1 MKRFFPVCALLV
13 CAALMGGCGYELVK
27 EKGIYGG
34 DISSI
39 NLPVFKNNSFEP
51 LASGVFTQAFSM
63 ELAGSGLFQI
73 NKPEADATLQ
83 GSITGVATSPGPI
96 GGTGQTVQ
104 KVVSASVSL
113 VLMKQ
118 GKRLKM
124 WSFSD
129 SEVYDAS
136 TINIEEPGRRA
147 ALQRIAT
154 RIARR
159 FHAQV
164 LAVY

>member
-13 CAALMGGCGYELVK
+13 CAALMSGCGYELVK

-63 ELAGSGLFQI
+63 ELAASGLFQL
-73 NKPEADATLQ
+73 NKPDADATLQ
-83 GSITGVATSPGPI
+83 GSIMGVATSPGPI
-96 GGTGQTVQ
+96 GGTGQTIQ
-104 KVVSASVSL
+104 KVVTTSVSL
-113 VLMKQ
+113 VLMRQ

-124 WSFSD
+124 WTFSD
-129 SEVYDAS
+129 SDVYDAS

-147 ALQRIAT
+147 ALQRIAQ

>member
-1 MKRFFPVCALLV
+1 MKRFFPVWAFLV
-13 CAALMGGCGYELVK
+13 CAGLMSGCGYELVK

-34 DISSI
+34 EVSSVY
-39 NLPVFKNNSFEP
+39 LPVFKNNSFEP

-63 ELAGSGLFQI
+63 EMLGSGLFQL
-73 NKPEADATLQ
+73 NRADADATLQ
-83 GSITGVATSPGPI
+83 GSIMVVATSPGPI

-104 KVVSASVSL
+104 KIVSASISL
-113 VLMKQ
+113 VLTKQ
-118 GKRLKM
+118 GKRLKS

-147 ALQRIAT
+147 ALQRIAA

-159 FHAQV
+159 FHAQA
-164 LAVY
+164 LSVY